1 MKMKKLSI
9 VSVVFLV
16 VAMAIQFA
24 VSYNR
29 ERASLENDIERRME
43 LAEKEFVFEV
53 YDMYD
58 ATDEITYFFPELNDN
73 PTELYSMLT
82 TVLGRF
88 QNLYSCY
95 VAFVPDAVRGRERL
109 FAPCAFRAQGDSIAA
124 YDASKKVSYLERD
137 WYKGALQSDEK
148 GYWSLPYHDGNHNDL
163 VFTHSRKVY
172 DERGRMVGVAGA
184 DYTLSWT
191 MQMLEDIK
199 PYDDAVCQLYST
211 NGTLIVECGEGDMDG
226 MIVMG
231 KTLSPLNMRLM
242 IGVPH
247 NHVWKS
253 VRGISLLTLAVLL
266 TGIFAAGWLIRRIWR
281 DHEAYARTETAKKL
295 MEKEL
300 QIASNIQ
307 KGILQAP
314 SPAGVGAGTEVQ
326 ATLVPMREVGG
337 DLYDYYRKGDDFF
350 FIIGDVS
357 GKGISAALFMSATV
371 NLFRSV
377 VKRLQSPK
385 AIMEEINGV
394 LGEHNPSLTFVTAI
408 IGRLHVPTGQLTYCN
423 AGHLPP
429 IKVNGEWLKVKGDR
443 CEEVEL
449 IPNIPLG
456 YEGKFQFVEQSILL
470 GKGETLVLYT
480 DGITEARDKEHE
492 MMGMTRWKE
501 IVEEEGERFAPL
513 RSQACEAGRK
523 VKGERCERKG
533 ERVIGEEM
541 VERLMEGV
549 KAFIGTAEQSDDI
562 TLMTISKRSE
572 MEPVRLQVE
581 NNLSQWP
588 TLRKALHEYGMCVG
602 IEARTLK
609 KMILAI
615 EEAVVNIVNYSQ
627 AKSITMTLKTSSE
640 NKKTHS
646 SVSRVDSSHN
656 LGEQLGGQISITLSD
671 DGIAFDP
678 TAQAEMDTA
687 AATANR
693 QVGGLGIALLRQIA
707 DEVHYRRTD
716 DEQNELSII
725 KNI

>member
-16 VAMAIQFA
+16 VALAIQFA

-29 ERASLENDIERRME
+29 ERTNLENDIERRME
-43 LAEKEFVFEV
+43 LAEKDFVFEV

-58 ATDEITYFFPELNDN
+58 ATDEITYFFPELCDN
-73 PTELYSMLT
+73 TEELYSMLK

-88 QNLYSCY
+88 QNLYGCY
-95 VAFVPDAVRGRERL
+95 VAFVPDSLHGRERRFSP
-109 FAPCAFRAQGDSIAA
+109 FASRAEGDSISAF
-124 YDASKKVSYLERD
+124 DASMDVNYPERD

-148 GYWSLPYHDGNHNDL
+148 GYWSLPYHDGIHNDL
-163 VFTHSRKVY
+163 VFSHSRKVY
-172 DERGRMVGVAGA
+172 DKSGRMVGVAGA

-191 MQMLEDIK
+191 KHKLEDIK
-199 PYDDAVCQLYST
+199 PYGDAVCQLYST
-211 NGTLIVECGEGDMDG
+211 NGTLIVESGEGDMDG
-226 MIVMG
+226 MIVME
-231 KTLSPLNMRLM
+231 KTLSPLNMRLV
-242 IGVPH
+242 IGVPN

-266 TGIFAAGWLIRRIWR
+266 TGIIAAGWLIRRIQR

-307 KGILQAP
+307 RGILRAP
-314 SPAGVGAGTEVQ
+314 APDGAGAGAEVQ

-357 GKGISAALFMSATV
+357 GKGIPAALFMSATV
-371 NLFRSV
+371 NLFRSA

-394 LGEHNPSLTFVTAI
+394 LSEHNPSLTFVTAI
-408 IGRLHVPTGQLTYCN
+408 IGRLHVPTGELTYCN

-429 IKVNGEWLKVKGDR
+429 IKVNGER

-456 YEGKFQFVEQSILL
+456 YEGKFQFVEQGTLL
-470 GKGETLVLYT
+470 GKEDTLVLYT
-480 DGITEARDKEHE
+480 DGITEARNKNHE
-492 MMGMTRWKE
+492 MMGMARWKDCLN
-501 IVEEEGERFAPL
+501 VLMPDCL
-513 RSQACEAGRK
+513 SAGA
-523 VKGERCERKG
+523 
-533 ERVIGEEM
+533 
-541 VERLMEGV
+541 LMEGV

-562 TLMTISKRSE
+562 TLMTISKKSD
-572 MEPVRLQVE
+572 MQPYVLHVE
-581 NNLSQWP
+581 NKMSEWP
-588 TLRKALHEYGMCVG
+588 VLRKALQDYGMCVG
-602 IEARTLK
+602 MEDRTLK
-609 KMILAI
+609 KMILAL
-615 EEAVVNIVNYSQ
+615 EEAVVNIVNYSE
-627 AKSITMTLKTSSE
+627 AKFIGMTISCGDTQRL
-640 NKKTHS
+640 
-646 SVSRVDSSHN
+646 
-656 LGEQLGGQISITLSD
+656 SITLSD

-678 TAQAEMDTA
+678 TAQAEVDTA
-687 AATANR
+687 AVIDQR
-693 QVGGLGIALLRQIA
+693 QIGGLGIALLRQIA

-716 DEQNELSII
+716 DGQNELSII

>member
-16 VAMAIQFA
+16 VALAIQFA

-29 ERASLENDIERRME
+29 ERTNLENDIERRME
-43 LAEKEFVFEV
+43 LAEKDFVFEV

-58 ATDEITYFFPELNDN
+58 ATDEITYFFPELCDN
-73 PTELYSMLT
+73 TEELYSMLK

-88 QNLYSCY
+88 QNLYGCY
-95 VAFVPDAVRGRERL
+95 VAFVPDSLHGRERRFSP
-109 FAPCAFRAQGDSIAA
+109 FASRAEGDSISAF
-124 YDASKKVSYLERD
+124 DASMDVNYPERD

-148 GYWSLPYHDGNHNDL
+148 GYWSLPYHDGIHNDL
-163 VFTHSRKVY
+163 VFSHSRKVY
-172 DERGRMVGVAGA
+172 DKSGRMVGVAGA

-191 MQMLEDIK
+191 KHKLEDIK
-199 PYDDAVCQLYST
+199 PYGDAVCQLYST
-211 NGTLIVECGEGDMDG
+211 NGTLIVESGEGDMDG
-226 MIVMG
+226 MIVME
-231 KTLSPLNMRLM
+231 KTLSPLNMRLV
-242 IGVPH
+242 IGVPN

-266 TGIFAAGWLIRRIWR
+266 TGIIAAGWLIRRIQR

-307 KGILQAP
+307 RGILRAP
-314 SPAGVGAGTEVQ
+314 APDGAGAGAEVQ

-357 GKGISAALFMSATV
+357 GKGIPAALFMSATV
-371 NLFRSV
+371 NLFRSA

-394 LGEHNPSLTFVTAI
+394 LSEHNPSLTFVTAI
-408 IGRLHVPTGQLTYCN
+408 IGRLHVPTGELTYCN

-429 IKVNGEWLKVKGDR
+429 IKVSGSKFQVSGEG
-443 CEEVEL
+443 CEEVGL

-456 YEGKFQFVEQSILL
+456 YEGKFQFVEQGTLL
-470 GKGETLVLYT
+470 ETEDTLVLYT
-480 DGITEARDKEHE
+480 DGITEARNKNHE
-492 MMGMTRWKE
+492 MMGMARWKDCLN
-501 IVEEEGERFAPL
+501 VLMPDCL
-513 RSQACEAGRK
+513 SAGA
-523 VKGERCERKG
+523 
-533 ERVIGEEM
+533 
-541 VERLMEGV
+541 LMEGV

-562 TLMTISKRSE
+562 TLMTISKRSD
-572 MEPVRLQVE
+572 MQPYVLHVE
-581 NNLSQWP
+581 NKMSEWP
-588 TLRKALHEYGMCVG
+588 VLRKALHDYGMCVG
-602 IEARTLK
+602 MEDRTLK
-609 KMILAI
+609 KMILAL
-615 EEAVVNIVNYSQ
+615 EEAVVNIVNYSE
-627 AKSITMTLKTSSE
+627 AKFIGMTISCGDTQRL
-640 NKKTHS
+640 
-646 SVSRVDSSHN
+646 
-656 LGEQLGGQISITLSD
+656 SITLRD

-678 TAQAEMDTA
+678 TAQAEVDTA
-687 AATANR
+687 AVIDQR
-693 QVGGLGIALLRQIA
+693 QIGGLGIALLRQIA

-716 DEQNELSII
+716 DGQNELSII